1 MHPCGGDFF
10 FHQAKNEVKK
20 KEDQGDV
27 AIGTAIGL
35 TGAAALG
42 LLGTVLT
49 GGALAPVAATVVTS
63 GECPIS

>member
-1 MHPCGGDFF
+1 MVIF

-35 TGAAALG
+35 TGAVALG

-49 GGALAPVAATVVTS
+49 GGTLTPVAAMVVTS
-63 GECPIS
+63 GEYPIS